1 MAPRGVCRVCTL
13 PSAEVVISVTG
24 VVVWRFI
31 LPALMRFSRMNVTS
45 LYGQRLAAPAVI
57 FQLRFVFDDA
67 DLACDFWS
75 GLLELGNFA
84 LGFGHGGFGP
94 KGAAAADGTPFAG
107 HVIGF
112 YVGADSGD
120 VAELEGCY
128 FRSAIPEEWL
138 AMTAVLYHCVSV
150 PSDSSTVA

>member
-1 MAPRGVCRVCTL
+1 LEVYFASFDEVLEDECDEFVRPETGGTCSEGCAYARRV
-13 PSAEVVISVTG
+13 
-24 VVVWRFI
+24 
-31 LPALMRFSRMNVTS
+31 
-45 LYGQRLAAPAVI
+45 YAVL